1 MLSEN
6 NGVKFLK
13 SKNGNCKPNNSQVEI
28 KNNESEL
35 SNKYP
40 LDPRGPFEAV
50 WYSCFSS
57 SWTCRKTSF
66 RYSELFSD
74 QYISRFLR
82 TTLLTKDDLFRV
94 TIYVHYHEC
103 HKDKVLKISNAC
115 CVSSLGEVLDI
126 VSKYPVLSYII
137 KTNTGTIIDEKML
150 NEPLMHIK
158 EEYGI
163 SGQTFHI
170 YVQIPGTDKPQ
181 PPYQWLGKRYNNFNF
196 FIF

>member
-1 MLSEN
+1 MLSEKG
-6 NGVKFLK
+6 GVKFLK
-13 SKNGNCKPNNSQVEI
+13 SKNGTFKPNNSQVEI

-66 RYSELFSD
+66 RYSESFSD

-82 TTLLTKDDLFRV
+82 TTLLTKDDLLRV

-115 CVSSLGEVLDI
+115 CASSLGKVLDV

-137 KTNTGTIIDEKML
+137 KTNTGTIIDKTMF
-150 NEPLMHIK
+150 NEHIWSIM
-158 EEYGI
+158 EDYGI
-163 SGQTFHI
+163 SGQKYMFM
-170 YVQIPGTDKPQ
+170 
-181 PPYQWLGKRYNNFNF
+181 
-196 FIF
+196 